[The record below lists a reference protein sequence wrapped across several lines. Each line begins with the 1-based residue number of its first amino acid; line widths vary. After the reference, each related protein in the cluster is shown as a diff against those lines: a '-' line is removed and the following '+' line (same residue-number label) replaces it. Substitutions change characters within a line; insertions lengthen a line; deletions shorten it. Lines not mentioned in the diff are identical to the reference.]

1 MQKRSGGRPVADD
14 DRSSSTAR
22 AQGQA
27 ETDLYTAGGC
37 WRGRRIIVRCRM
49 RRTSN
54 RERARKARN
63 TRHYKVDKALST
75 LPCLSLLNGIEV
87 NHRQVPDD
95 QGEPRY

>member
-1 MQKRSGGRPVADD
+1 MIDPRVPHVLRW
-14 DRSSSTAR
+14 
-22 AQGQA
+22 QA

-37 WRGRRIIVRCRM
+37 WRWRRIIARCRM

-54 RERARKARN
+54 RERARESAN
-63 TRHYKVDKALST
+63 IRHYKVDKALAT
-75 LPCLSLLNGIEV
+75 LPGLSLLNGIEV